1 MFPVQ
6 PTGLLEPLIQEMIDN
21 ASSRSALYEVDH
33 TRLEAAMA
41 ACPAIS
47 AGKDSEAGGAKET
60 ADEALATNQ
69 ANLMAVTQN
78 VFDAIISS
86 ADQFPSQLRS
96 MCHCL
101 YQVLCKRYV

>member
-1 MFPVQ
+1 MTESHSKQKPAKFKRD
-6 PTGLLEPLIQEMIDN
+6 PL
-21 ASSRSALYEVDH
+21 
-33 TRLEAAMA
+33 
-41 ACPAIS
+41 C
-47 AGKDSEAGGAKET
+47 
-60 ADEALATNQ
+60 NQ

-101 YQVLCKRYV
+101 YQVSTTV